1 VSAVVSAPGVTMAAR
16 TPLLL
21 IAIAAAAV
29 LEVLPL
35 APRDGRKAA
44 LRAFVLDDV
53 VAAGPPNRRMAQQQ

>member
-1 VSAVVSAPGVTMAAR
+1 MAAR

-35 APRDGRKAA
+35 APRDGRKAP